1 MRLALQREKNAMRTI
16 TGDVWSDTEVVSL
29 ACKAKVRLY
38 CVAYVTQTSHGL
50 FRAGDILVCDSSRK
64 AVACGE
70 TNPVF
75 LKSLIKMGVQVY
87 SCEALH
93 AKCAVWDDA
102 VLMGSANMS
111 ESSSSRLV
119 ELSVLERNQSL
130 ADQVAYFIMHLIEDG
145 AAEKLSLEAL
155 QNLAKIWATERRP
168 WQAGL
173 QRRKAARAP
182 LKAHKGHFCRF
193 VTVRIRDNGLRGV
206 TDEDIAQS
214 EAKASAK
221 VEESSVSL
229 RSRKVDWYC
238 TRDKEISRKL
248 RTGDSIIV
256 VEYPSSKAT
265 RANVFGPCTVVL
277 VDRCRGRHF
286 VHYVKPLKSMPY
298 RQFADHH
305 RVRSAAGFRF
315 GKNIDRRID
324 EQAFAVCSGVLK
336 KCAK

>member
-1 MRLALQREKNAMRTI
+1 MRLAIQRDETAMRTI
-16 TGDVWSDTEVVSL
+16 TGDVWADTEVVTL
-29 ACKAKVRLY
+29 ARKAKTRLY
-38 CVAYVTQTSHGL
+38 CVAYVTQISHAL
-50 FRAGDILVCDSSRK
+50 FRAGDILICDSSRK
-64 AVACGE
+64 AIACGE

-87 SCEALH
+87 TCDALH
-93 AKCAVWDDA
+93 AKCAVWDDM

-119 ELSVLERNQSL
+119 ELSVLEKNQSL

-145 AAEKLSLEAL
+145 VAEKLSLEAL
-155 QNLAKIWATERRP
+155 QKLAKIWATERRP
-168 WQAGL
+168 WQSGL
-173 QRRKAARAP
+173 QRRKSAKVP
-182 LKAHKGHFCRF
+182 LKAHKGHYCRF
-193 VTVRIRDNGLRGV
+193 VTVCSRDNGLRGV

-221 VEESSVSL
+221 VEASSVPL
-229 RSRKVDWYC
+229 RSREVDWYC
-238 TRDKEISRKL
+238 TSDKEISKKL

-324 EQAFAVCSGVLK
+324 EQAFAVCSMVLK

>member
-1 MRLALQREKNAMRTI
+1 MRTI
-16 TGDVWSDTEVVSL
+16 TGDVWADTEVVSL
-29 ACKAKVRLY
+29 ARKAKVRLY
-38 CVAYVTQTSHGL
+38 CVAYVTQTSHAL

-70 TNPVF
+70 TNPAF

-87 SCEALH
+87 TCEALH
-93 AKCAVWDDA
+93 AKCAVWDDT

-111 ESSSSRLV
+111 ESSSSRLL

-130 ADQVAYFIMHLIEDG
+130 ADQVAFFIQHLIDDDV
-145 AAEKLSLEAL
+145 AQKLSLEAL
-155 QNLAKIWATERRP
+155 QKLAKIWATERRP
-168 WQAGL
+168 WQARL
-173 QRRKAARAP
+173 QRRKTTRAP

-193 VTVRIRDNGLRGV
+193 VSVRIRDNGLRGV
-206 TDEDIAQS
+206 SEKDITQS
-214 EAKASAK
+214 EAKASDKIAA
-221 VEESSVSL
+221 SSVSL
-229 RSRKVDWYC
+229 RSREVDWYC
-238 TRDKEISRKL
+238 SSEKEISKKL
-248 RTGDSIIV
+248 RIGDSIIV